1 MMVIN
6 AFQEKCQV
14 AYLNY
19 LTSIF
24 AQLYEGSTMIISD
37 LQVRKLRLS
46 KVR

>member
-19 LTSIF
+19 LPSIF
-24 AQLYEGSTMIISD
+24 SQFHEGSTIIISD